1 MKGILKIFLDILK
14 GSYESY
20 DLYHGT
26 ITKDYIVICK
36 LYNMILS
43 IS

>member
-20 DLYHGT
+20 DLYRGT

-36 LYNMILS
+36 LYNI
-43 IS
+43 IVK